1 MEGIL
6 EALALVIVIFKGGE
20 TAIEEVLIVR
30 VKRGADSW
38 CVFGL
43 GHIFGLKSIPE
54 VGIVSGSPL
63 ILPAH
68 VVGVTIGVAKA
79 EFGSF

>member
-6 EALALVIVIFKGGE
+6 EAPALVIVIFKGGE
-20 TAIEEVLIVR
+20 SAIEEVLIVS
-30 VKRGADSW
+30 VKGGADSG

-43 GHIFGLKSIPE
+43 GHIFGLESIPE
-54 VGIVSGSPL
+54 VGIVCGSPV

-68 VVGVTIGVAKA
+68 VVGVAIGVAKA
-79 EFGSF
+79 EFGLF